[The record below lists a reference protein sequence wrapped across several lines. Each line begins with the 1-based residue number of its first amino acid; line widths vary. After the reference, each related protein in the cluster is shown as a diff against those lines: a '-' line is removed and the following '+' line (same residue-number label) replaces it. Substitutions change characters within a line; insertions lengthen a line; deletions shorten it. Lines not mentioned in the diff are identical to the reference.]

1 MTNEYATSTLHLQR
15 NSIIRNK
22 WDIAGLCF
30 LNSEVK
36 EKVLVGMEFFKEYLH
51 MASVDVNGNTTEE
64 DPRTSPKWKDLPS
77 RK

>member
-1 MTNEYATSTLHLQR
+1 MIHQNATSSLYLQR
-15 NSIIRNK
+15 SSNIMDK

-64 DPRTSPKWKDLPS
+64 DPRTSPK
-77 RK
+77 